1 MDTFLPK
8 KNLNWLPVTERFNQ
22 CISSIAFK
30 YVNNECPN
38 YLNMVFQT
46 AVENNIQTRRSFLKI
61 KMPLQQN
68 QCKPNGAVLNW
79 SNHMNQKP

>member
-1 MDTFLPK
+1 MDRFLPK
-8 KNLNWLPVTERFNQ
+8 KNLNWLAVTERFNQ

-30 YVNNECPN
+30 FVNNECPN

-46 AVENNIQTRRSFLKI
+46 AVENNIQTRSFLKI

-68 QCKPNGAVLNW
+68 QRKPNGSVLNCL
-79 SNHMNQKP
+79 NQKP